1 MATGNTTV
9 WVPVDDMD
17 AAVRFYGETLGLSVK
32 STGSDWSEIDAGPLT
47 IGLNA
52 REGTSRPGDK
62 GGAVITFQPE
72 GSIDDEVSRLQARG
86 SSSRAASAIT
96 RGAGSRR
103 SPIRTATNCRSTRRP
118 PETGISCGPV
128 GFSTI
133 SVGWAS
139 ADAVTAARTAAATD
153 SPEEAAAS

>member
-72 GSIDDEVSRLQARG
+72 GSIDDEVSRLQDQG
-86 SSSRAASAIT
+86 VEFP
-96 RGAGSRR
+96 G
-103 SPIRTATNCRSTRRP
+103 
-118 PETGISCGPV
+118 GISDHPWGRIAP
-128 GFSTI
+128 F
-133 SVGWAS
+133 
-139 ADAVTAARTAAATD
+139 ADPD
-153 SPEEAAAS
+153 GNELQIYSPPA